1 MYPKRIKEANRKK
14 QHTEEM
20 LGSMILVPWKKEA
33 LLPAPA
39 RRRSFTQL
47 CVLQGYGLKVT
58 YSRKLLSCHVK
69 L

>member
-1 MYPKRIKEANRKK
+1 MYPKRIKEANRNKQNTQKK
-14 QHTEEM
+14 CWVV
-20 LGSMILVPWKKEA
+20 LVPWKKEA